1 MPQTMKKGIMIL
13 YYLTKKF
20 LHLLYNQLYWA
31 YDLVA
36 YIVSAGKW
44 NYWILESLAYI
55 KGYSV
60 LEIGIGTG
68 HLQVALAKKGYL
80 IYAQDISFNMAN
92 ISKNRLIRHNCPSNV
107 ICADNSFIPLTNSSI
122 DVVIATF
129 PTEYI
134 LDKKTLNEIFM
145 ILRPGGEL
153 IILLNT
159 LKAGNSLIHMVN
171 LRIWKFF
178 EHVKNT
184 DTILLQELKS
194 TRFHVKE
201 IEHKYDNSILYFIK
215 ATKLDLNR

>member
-1 MPQTMKKGIMIL
+1 MIL
-13 YYLTKKF
+13 YSFTRKL
-20 LHLLYNQLYWA
+20 LHLLYNQLFWA

-44 NYWILESLAYI
+44 NNWILESLDYI

-68 HLQVALAKKGYL
+68 HLQVALANKGYL
-80 IYAQDISFNMAN
+80 NYAQDISFNMVK
-92 ISKNRLIRHNCPSNV
+92 ISTNRLIRHNCTSNV
-107 ICADNSFIPLTNSSI
+107 ICADNSFIPLKNSSI

-153 IILLNT
+153 VILLNT
-159 LKAGNSLIHMVN
+159 LKAGNSLIHMAN
-171 LRIWKFF
+171 LILWKHFK
-178 EHVKNT
+178 HVVSTKA
-184 DTILLQELKS
+184 ILLQELES

-201 IEHKYDNSILYFIK
+201 IEHIYDNSILYFIK
-215 ATKLDLNR
+215 ATKLDINR

>member
-1 MPQTMKKGIMIL
+1 MIL
-13 YYLTKKF
+13 YSFIRKL
-20 LHLLYNQLYWA
+20 LHLLYNQLFWA

-44 NYWILESLAYI
+44 NNWILESLDYI

-68 HLQVALAKKGYL
+68 HLQVALANKGYL
-80 IYAQDISFNMAN
+80 NYAQDISFNMVK
-92 ISKNRLIRHNCPSNV
+92 ISTNRLIRHNCTSNV
-107 ICADNSFIPLTNSSI
+107 ICADNSFIPLKNSSI

-153 IILLNT
+153 VILLNT
-159 LKAGNSLIHMVN
+159 LKAGNSLIHMAY
-171 LRIWKFF
+171 LILWKHFK
-178 EHVKNT
+178 HVVSTKA
-184 DTILLQELKS
+184 ILLQELES

-201 IEHKYDNSILYFIK
+201 IEHIYDNSILYFIK
-215 ATKLDLNR
+215 ATKLDINR